1 MKCQHG
7 NKTEQFLLIS
17 SASTKVLIKQMI
29 SRLDINYLPLPL
41 SCACSFILSPA
52 NSLDMGCKSGMK
64 RQIFNT
70 WVGALGASRSVKAR
84 TWKREDMRLRELH
97 R

>member
-1 MKCQHG
+1 MKRQHG

-41 SCACSFILSPA
+41 S
-52 NSLDMGCKSGMK
+52 
-64 RQIFNT
+64 
-70 WVGALGASRSVKAR
+70 
-84 TWKREDMRLRELH
+84 
-97 R
+97 